1 MVIKKLGETHDKW
14 NQFPSYLM
22 RDEHRVYKH
31 IYNMITYD
39 LKKDSTEVIKVR
51 TGTNNDTSHA
61 SDRNDRSRH
70 EIPSRNQ
77 DSDSDEEE
85 LNAAHEDVL
94 IAVKGRKRD
103 LKALEQSERALQKAF
118 KKYNDLAHIG
128 SIDISA
134 LIKDNKQYK
143 Q

>member
-1 MVIKKLGETHDKW
+1 
-14 NQFPSYLM
+14 
-22 RDEHRVYKH
+22 
-31 IYNMITYD
+31 MITYD
-39 LKKDSTEVIKVR
+39 LKNESTEFIKVK

-70 EIPSRNQ
+70 DNSYPNQ
-77 DSDSDEEE
+77 DSDSDQEE

-118 KKYNDLAHIG
+118 KNYIDLAHKG

-134 LIKDNKQYK
+134 LIKNSKQYK
-143 Q
+143 QW